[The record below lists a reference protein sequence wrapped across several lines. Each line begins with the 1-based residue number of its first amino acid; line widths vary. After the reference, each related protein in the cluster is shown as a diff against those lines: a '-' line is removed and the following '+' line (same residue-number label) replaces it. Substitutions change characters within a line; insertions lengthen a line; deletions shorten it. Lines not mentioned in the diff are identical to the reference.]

1 MYQCVDNTDVVSSG
15 ASYRDI
21 RSKRVFANKSSLLLV
36 ERPRYKYVVRVAYYC
51 SSYSTNIILLGT
63 NIHRFTTD

>member
-1 MYQCVDNTDVVSSG
+1 MYQCVYNTDVVIDC

-21 RSKRVFANKSSLLLV
+21 RSKLVFANKSSLLLI
-36 ERPRYKYVVRVAYYC
+36 EIPRYKYVVRVAYYC
-51 SSYSTNIILLGT
+51 SSYSTDIILLGT